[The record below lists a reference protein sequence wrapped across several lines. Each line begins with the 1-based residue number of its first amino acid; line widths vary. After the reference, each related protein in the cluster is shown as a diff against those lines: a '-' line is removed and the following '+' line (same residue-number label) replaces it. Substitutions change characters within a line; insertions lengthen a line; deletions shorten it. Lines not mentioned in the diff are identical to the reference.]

1 MNFYLISLNDCFE
14 KNGPLKIIKN
24 SHTKKLYSHHS
35 NDNYFVG
42 KINTKKNKI
51 NFKKSVSLIG
61 MVRRP
66 RGRPFSGEVT
76 WQSANWQSV
85 AM

>member
-1 MNFYLISLNDCFE
+1 MCLLSL
-14 KNGPLKIIKN
+14 
-24 SHTKKLYSHHS
+24 
-35 NDNYFVG
+35 
-42 KINTKKNKI
+42 
-51 NFKKSVSLIG
+51 KSVSLIG